1 MIRQVID
8 KIFGTKSE
16 RDLKKIQHYVDAANK
31 FTAQFEHLTDDELK
45 AKTQEFKDRLAK
57 GETLDQLLPEAFA
70 VVRLAAQRVIGLR
83 PYDVQLLG
91 GIVLHQGKIAEMG
104 TGEGKTLVAVLPSY
118 LNALTGKGVHV
129 VTVNDYLARRDRQW
143 MGPIHEFL
151 GLTVGYINHDMDN
164 ADRREMY
171 AKDITYV
178 TNNEL
183 GFDYLRDNMVI
194 SREDRVL
201 RPLNYCIVDEVDS
214 ILIDEART
222 PLIISGPSEQSTDKY
237 YIVNRLIPSLKVRMI
252 TEKDEVK
259 AKYEGVNLDE
269 GVDAIIDEKAHTA
282 TLTDTGIAK
291 AEKFLNVPNLYN
303 DVESEWVHHINQAL
317 RAHHLY
323 ERDVDYV
330 VKDGEVV
337 IVDEF
342 TGRLMPGR
350 RWSDGLHQ
358 AVEAKEGLQIKEE
371 NQTLATI
378 TFQNFFKL
386 YKKLSGMTGTAMTE
400 ANEFWQIYK
409 LDVVEIRPNRPSK
422 RIDNPDLV
430 YLTEREKFAAI
441 VEEVEHLWKQGAP
454 VLVGTRSI
462 EKSEKLS
469 HMLRARGIPHK
480 VLNAKYHEME
490 AQIISQAGRKGAVTI
505 ATNMAGRG
513 TDIVLGGNPADK
525 AEQDQVVAL
534 GGLHVI
540 GSERHESRRIDNQL
554 RGRCARQ
561 GDPGCSRF
569 YISLDDELMRLFAN
583 TTKIASVLSTMGM
596 KEGEAIESR
605 LMTRQIEGAQR
616 MVEGRNFDIRKQL
629 LDYDKVMNQQRTA
642 IYGLRNAILDGE
654 NMTEKSMQMME
665 EIVDELVEQYYNPTH
680 LQRSDFE
687 ALNVNLRNFFPLD
700 FHYTAD
706 NIGRK
711 THDQFVDEIM
721 AQVKD
726 LYHARVLYF
735 TEQGINFAEIERM
748 LLLQIIDNAWKQNL
762 YELDQL
768 QNSVSLRGYAQ
779 KDPLIEYQK
788 ESFKLYSA
796 MLNRVRDLMVSYIFR
811 LQLPPRRTAAE
822 RAQAAAAKNADQ
834 SQPVSKHI
842 GRNDPCP
849 CGSGKKY
856 KKCCGAHL

>member
-16 RDLKKIQHYVDAANK
+16 RDLKKIQHYVDDANK